1 MPVFEIDTKE
11 KINKL
16 LILFANEQDF
26 LTALNDID
34 ILFINI
40 DSFILNLVDTKKPG
54 DLIDN
59 LHQLKV
65 HLNQIETSPFFVSI
79 DTFQTAFSEIKILPR
94 ALLALLN
101 KSILALQE
109 YSSCYE
115 TYLDEIEGKS
125 LKNVADMAL
134 KTRGLIILL
143 NQLHFELQA
152 YLDEN
157 NH

>member
-1 MPVFEIDTKE
+1 MPVFEIETKE

-40 DSFILNLVDTKKPG
+40 DPFILNLVDTKKPG

-79 DTFQTAFSEIKILPR
+79 DAFQTAFSEIKTLPR